1 MAIPA
6 GLLTAAAPG
15 TQRDHHRGRACIGAV
30 AVAAPDPGPVRVAA
44 DGGGVP
50 GQAVVVAA
58 GAVLGGDVLGG
69 FPGGP
74 VHDRGVDG
82 PGCAQPLTC
91 TPIKV
96 CNPGSDE
103 EEIGRG
109 VEAG

>member
-6 GLLTAAAPG
+6 GLLTAAAPARSAITTPDG
-15 TQRDHHRGRACIGAV
+15 ASIGAV

-82 PGCAQPLTC
+82 PG
-91 TPIKV
+91 
-96 CNPGSDE
+96 
-103 EEIGRG
+103 
-109 VEAG
+109 